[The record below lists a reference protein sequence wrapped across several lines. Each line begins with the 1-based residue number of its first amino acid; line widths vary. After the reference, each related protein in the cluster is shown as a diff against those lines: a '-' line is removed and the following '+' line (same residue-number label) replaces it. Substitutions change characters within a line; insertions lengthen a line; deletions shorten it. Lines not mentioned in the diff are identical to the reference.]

1 MKAREELLEGL
12 DKQAIPFDYVFPNQ
26 RRVFGKRKFRF
37 LLKPLFSTDFW
48 DEKMGKEALKE
59 MGNGQTEQEAA
70 RVVAQK
76 FKDKIV
82 SMDEDSLGKMILQR
96 AVVYPKIVDKKENLK
111 DDEVPFSFIMKW
123 EDLKFKLVKKIQ
135 EISPIFAEG

>member
-1 MKAREELLEGL
+1 MKARKELLEGL
-12 DKQAIPFDYVFPNQ
+12 DKQIIPFDYTFPNQ
-26 RRVFGKRKFRF
+26 RKIFGKRKFRF
-37 LLKPLFSTDFW
+37 LLKPLFSVDFW
-48 DEKMGKEALKE
+48 NEKMGAEALKE
-59 MGNGQTEQEAA
+59 MSNGQSEEEAA

-76 FKDKIV
+76 FKNKIV
-82 SMDEDSLGKMILQR
+82 SMDEGSLGKMILQK
-96 AVVYPKIVDKKENLK
+96 AVIYPKIVDKKENLK